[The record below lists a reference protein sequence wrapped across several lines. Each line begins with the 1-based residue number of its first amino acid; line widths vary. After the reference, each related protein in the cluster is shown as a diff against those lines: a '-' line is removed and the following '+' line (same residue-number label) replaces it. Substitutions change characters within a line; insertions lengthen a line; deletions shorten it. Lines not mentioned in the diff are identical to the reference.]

1 MTRSIKDVRPD
12 GPAGPG
18 GLYHVSFSRLVGV
31 PIKDILVSLSNEW
44 GDVGITLSQVVLK
57 DGRTFFCEGE
67 HDHPYLAD
75 YGHILDTDE
84 LEAMY
89 REENPDEDEG

>member
-1 MTRSIKDVRPD
+1 MNRSVLDVRPD
-12 GPAGPG
+12 GTDSDY
-18 GLYHVSFSRLVGV
+18 LVSFTKLVGV
-31 PIKDILVSLSNEW
+31 PIKDILVSLSSEY
-44 GDVGITLSQVVLK
+44 GDVSLVLSQVVLE

-75 YGHILDTDE
+75 YKHILDNDE

-89 REENPDEDEG
+89 REENAGYEDV